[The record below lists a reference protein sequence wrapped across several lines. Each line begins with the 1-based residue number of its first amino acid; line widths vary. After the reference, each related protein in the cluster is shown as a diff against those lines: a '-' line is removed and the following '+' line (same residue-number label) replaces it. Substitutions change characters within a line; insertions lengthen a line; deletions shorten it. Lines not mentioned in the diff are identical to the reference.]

1 MTARKMRLG
10 LSIRGHGY
18 HPAAW
23 RHPDVPAD
31 GTLHVEHYV
40 QSAQTAERG
49 KLDMIFFA
57 DGAGIRQGDTP
68 RGSLARTGRDMVE
81 LEPMTLLPALAMVTR
96 HVGLVT
102 TASTTYNEPYNL
114 ARKFATLDLISKGRA
129 GWNVVASWSELE
141 AQNFGLET
149 TLDYDTRYARSAEF
163 VEVVKGLWDSWDDG
177 ALVFDKAAGRYFDE
191 AKMHVLDHQGRFF
204 KVRGPLNVAG
214 MPQGHPVIV
223 QAGASEQGRELG
235 AATAEVIYAISGS
248 LEDARAYYADVKG
261 RMAKYGREP
270 DDLKIMPA
278 LCPVVGRTR
287 AEAQA
292 KYDELQAL
300 IDPLAGL
307 GALYS
312 SFGDLSG
319 YPLDEPVPDGALGS
333 QEMRSLSALLVERVR
348 REKPTIREL
357 YLRAGLTGSAR
368 IGTPA
373 DIADAMQEW
382 FESSGVRR
390 LQHHAGHPARR
401 RRGFRRDGRSRAAA
415 PRAVPDRI
423 RRQDLAGKSR
433 PATRHKPLQP
443 GPPGRGVSHA
453 SHRRPGSSLRSKSSR
468 PAVGQSLARA
478 PLRHRRGNGRRDEQ
492 RRCRRRDHGVVVQR
506 L

>member
-1 MTARKMRLG
+1 MTTHKMHLG

-31 GTLHVEHYV
+31 GTLQVEHYV
-40 QSAQTAERG
+40 RSAQLAERG

-57 DGAGIRQGDTP
+57 DGAGIRQGDNP
-68 RGSLARTGRDMVE
+68 RGALSRTGRDMLE

-129 GWNVVASWSELE
+129 GWNVVASWSEHE

-163 VEVVKGLWDSWDDG
+163 VEVVKGLWDGWEDG
-177 ALVFDKAAGRYFDE
+177 ALLLDKASGRYFDE
-191 AKMHVLDHQGRFF
+191 AKMHVLNHLGRFF

-235 AATAEVIYAISGS
+235 AATADVIYAIHDS
-248 LEDARAYYADVKG
+248 LERMRSYYDDVKA

-270 DDLKIMPA
+270 DNLKIMPA
-278 LCPVVGRTR
+278 FCPVVGRTR

-292 KYDELQAL
+292 KYNELQIL

-307 GALYS
+307 GSLYS
-312 SFGDLSG
+312 SFGDLSD
-319 YPLDEPVPDGALGS
+319 YPLDGPVPADALGT
-333 QEMRSLSALLVERVR
+333 QELRSISAQLVEWVR
-348 REKPTIREL
+348 KEKPTIREL
-357 YLRAGLTGSAR
+357 YSRTGITGSAR
-368 IGTPA
+368 IGTPV
-373 DIADAMQEW
+373 DIADTMQEW
-382 FESSGVRR
+382 FEASACDGFNITPATLPGGGEDFVEMVVPE
-390 LQHHAGHPARR
+390 LQ
-401 RRGFRRDGRSRAAA
+401 RRGLFRTEYEGLTLRENLGLRPVPNRYSSNRAAA
-415 PRAVPDRI
+415 R
-423 RRQDLAGKSR
+423 
-433 PATRHKPLQP
+433 
-443 GPPGRGVSHA
+443 
-453 SHRRPGSSLRSKSSR
+453 
-468 PAVGQSLARA
+468 
-478 PLRHRRGNGRRDEQ
+478 
-492 RRCRRRDHGVVVQR
+492 
-506 L
+506 

>member
-31 GTLHVEHYV
+31 GTLRVEHYV
-40 QSAQTAERG
+40 RSTQIAESGR
-49 KLDMIFFA
+49 LDMIFFA
-57 DGAGIRQGDTP
+57 DGAGIRMGDNP
-68 RGSLARTGRDMVE
+68 RGALCRTGRDMVE
-81 LEPMTLLPALAMVTR
+81 MEPMTLLPALAMVTS

-129 GWNVVASWSELE
+129 GWNVVASWSEHE

-163 VEVVKGLWDSWDDG
+163 VEVVKGLWDCWEDG
-177 ALVFDKAAGRYFDE
+177 ALLFDKAKGEYFDE
-191 AKMHVLDHQGRFF
+191 ARMHVLNHQGRFF

-214 MPQGHPVIV
+214 MPQKHPVIV

-235 AATAEVIYAISGS
+235 AATADVIYAIHHS
-248 LEDARAYYADVKG
+248 LELAQNYYADVKG
-261 RMAKYGREP
+261 RMGKYGREA

-278 LCPVVGRTR
+278 LCPVVGHTR

-292 KYDELQAL
+292 KYDQLQAL

-307 GALYS
+307 GSLYS

-319 YPLDEPVPDGALGS
+319 YPLDGPVPDNALGA
-333 QEMRSLSALLVERVR
+333 QEHRSLSVQLIERVK

-357 YLRAGLTGSAR
+357 YMRTGLTGSAR
-368 IGTPA
+368 IGTPS

-382 FESSGVRR
+382 FEASACDGFNITPATLPGGGQDFVEMVVPE
-390 LQHHAGHPARR
+390 LQ
-401 RRGFRRDGRSRAAA
+401 RRGLFRTEYEGTTLRENLGLRPVVNRYSLDRRAA
-415 PRAVPDRI
+415 
-423 RRQDLAGKSR
+423 
-433 PATRHKPLQP
+433 
-443 GPPGRGVSHA
+443 
-453 SHRRPGSSLRSKSSR
+453 
-468 PAVGQSLARA
+468 
-478 PLRHRRGNGRRDEQ
+478 E
-492 RRCRRRDHGVVVQR
+492 
-506 L
+506 

>member
-1 MTARKMRLG
+1 MTARTMRLG

-40 QSAQTAERG
+40 RSTQIAERG

-57 DGAGIRQGDTP
+57 DGAGIRQGDNP
-68 RGSLARTGRDMVE
+68 RGALSRTGRDMLE
-81 LEPMTLLPALAMVTR
+81 LEPMTLLPALAMVSS

-129 GWNVVASWSELE
+129 GWNVVASWSEHE

-163 VEVVKGLWDSWDDG
+163 VEVVKGLWDGWEDG
-177 ALVFDKAAGRYFDE
+177 ALLFDKASGRYFDE
-191 AKMHVLDHQGRFF
+191 AKMHVLNHHGRFF

-235 AATAEVIYAISGS
+235 AATADVIYAINNT
-248 LEDARAYYADVKG
+248 LDRARSYYEDVKG

-278 LCPVVGRTR
+278 FCPVVGRTR

-292 KYDELQAL
+292 KYEELQAL

-307 GALYS
+307 GSLYG

-319 YPLDEPVPDGALGS
+319 CALDGPVPDDALGP
-333 QEMRSLSALLVERVR
+333 QEHRSNSAQLVEWVR

-357 YLRAGLTGSAR
+357 YLRSGITGSAR

-373 DIADAMQEW
+373 DIADSMQEW
-382 FESSGVRR
+382 FEASACDGFNITPATLPGGGEDFVTMVIPE
-390 LQHHAGHPARR
+390 LQ
-401 RRGFRRDGRSRAAA
+401 RRGLFRTQYEGRTLRENLGLRPVVNRYRRDRRAA
-415 PRAVPDRI
+415 
-423 RRQDLAGKSR
+423 
-433 PATRHKPLQP
+433 
-443 GPPGRGVSHA
+443 
-453 SHRRPGSSLRSKSSR
+453 
-468 PAVGQSLARA
+468 
-478 PLRHRRGNGRRDEQ
+478 E
-492 RRCRRRDHGVVVQR
+492 
-506 L
+506 

>member
-1 MTARKMRLG
+1 MAERQMRLG

-40 QSAQTAERG
+40 RSAQTAERG

-57 DGAGIRQGDTP
+57 DGAGIRQGDKP
-68 RGSLARTGRDMVE
+68 PGSLSRTGRDMVE
-81 LEPMTLLPALAMVTR
+81 LEPMMLLPALAMVTK

-102 TASTTYNEPYNL
+102 TASTAYNEPYNL

-129 GWNVVASWSELE
+129 GWNVVASWSEHE

-163 VEVVKGLWDSWDDG
+163 VEVVKGLWDSWEDG
-177 ALVFDKAAGRYFDE
+177 ALLFDKAAGQYFE
-191 AKMHVLDHQGRFF
+191 EGKMHVLDHRGKFF

-235 AATAEVIYAISGS
+235 AATAEVIYAIHNS
-248 LEDARAYYADVKG
+248 LERAQTYYWDVKG
-261 RMAKYGREP
+261 RMTKYGREP
-270 DDLKIMPA
+270 DELKILPA
-278 LCPVVGRTR
+278 FCPVVGRTR

-292 KYDELQAL
+292 KYDQLQAL

-307 GALYS
+307 GSLYS
-312 SFGDLSG
+312 SFGDLSH
-319 YPLDEPVPDGALGS
+319 YSLDSPVPDAALGK
-333 QEMRSLSALLVERVR
+333 QELRSISAELVERVR

-357 YLRAGLTGSAR
+357 YLRSGLTGSAR
-368 IGTPA
+368 IGTPS
-373 DIADAMQEW
+373 DIADVMQEW
-382 FESSGVRR
+382 FEAMACDGFNITPATLPGGGQDFVEMVVPE
-390 LQHHAGHPARR
+390 LQ
-401 RRGFRRDGRSRAAA
+401 RRGLFRTDYEGRTLRENLGLRPVMNRYSRKRQAA
-415 PRAVPDRI
+415 
-423 RRQDLAGKSR
+423 
-433 PATRHKPLQP
+433 
-443 GPPGRGVSHA
+443 
-453 SHRRPGSSLRSKSSR
+453 
-468 PAVGQSLARA
+468 
-478 PLRHRRGNGRRDEQ
+478 E
-492 RRCRRRDHGVVVQR
+492 
-506 L
+506 

>member
-1 MTARKMRLG
+1 MPERKMRLG

-31 GTLHVEHYV
+31 GTLQVEHYV
-40 QSAQTAERG
+40 RSAQIAERG

-57 DGAGIRQGDTP
+57 DGAGIRQGDNP
-68 RGSLARTGRDMVE
+68 PGSLSRTGRDMVE

-114 ARKFATLDLISKGRA
+114 ARKFATLDLISRGRA

-141 AQNFGLET
+141 AQNFGLPT

-163 VEVVKGLWDSWDDG
+163 VEVVKGLWDGWDDG
-177 ALVFDKAAGRYFDE
+177 ALLFDKAAGRYFDE
-191 AKMHVLDHQGRFF
+191 ARMHLLNHEGRFF

-235 AATAEVIYAISGS
+235 AATAEVIYAVSGS
-248 LEDARAYYADVKG
+248 LDGARAYYADVKG

-292 KYDELQAL
+292 KYDQLQAL
-300 IDPLAGL
+300 FDPLAGL
-307 GALYS
+307 GSLYS
-312 SFGDLSG
+312 AFGDLSG

-333 QEMRSLSALLVERVR
+333 QELRSVSAQLVERVR

-357 YLRAGLTGSAR
+357 YLRAGITGSAR

-373 DIADAMQEW
+373 DIADTMQEW
-382 FESSGVRR
+382 FEAAACDGFNITPATLPGGAQDFVEMVVPE
-390 LQHHAGHPARR
+390 LQ
-401 RRGFRRDGRSRAAA
+401 RRGLFRREYDGRTLRENLGLRPVTSRYSRGRDGRDRRAA
-415 PRAVPDRI
+415 
-423 RRQDLAGKSR
+423 
-433 PATRHKPLQP
+433 
-443 GPPGRGVSHA
+443 
-453 SHRRPGSSLRSKSSR
+453 
-468 PAVGQSLARA
+468 
-478 PLRHRRGNGRRDEQ
+478 E
-492 RRCRRRDHGVVVQR
+492 
-506 L
+506 

>member
-1 MTARKMRLG
+1 MTAGKMRLG

-31 GTLHVEHYV
+31 ATLHVEHYV
-40 QSAQTAERG
+40 QSAQIAERG

-57 DGAGIRQGDTP
+57 DGAGIRQGDNP
-68 RGSLARTGRDMVE
+68 PGSLSRTGRDMVE
-81 LEPMTLLPALAMVTR
+81 LEPMTLLPALAMVTS

-141 AQNFGLET
+141 AQNFGLQT

-177 ALVFDKAAGRYFDE
+177 ALLFDKAAGRYFDE

-204 KVRGPLNVAG
+204 KVRGPLNVAC

-248 LEDARAYYADVKG
+248 LEGARSYYANVKG
-261 RMAKYGREP
+261 RMAKYGRAP

-292 KYDELQAL
+292 KYDALQAL

-307 GALYS
+307 GSLYS
-312 SFGDLSG
+312 AFGDLSA
-319 YPLDEPVPDGALGS
+319 YPLDAPLPDGAMGS
-333 QEMRSLSALLVERVR
+333 QELRSVSAQLVERVK

-382 FESSGVRR
+382 FEAEACDGFNITPATLPGGGEDFVAMVVPE
-390 LQHHAGHPARR
+390 LQ
-401 RRGFRRDGRSRAAA
+401 RRGLFRTEYEGRTLRENLGLRPVTSRYSAGRNNRDRKAA
-415 PRAVPDRI
+415 
-423 RRQDLAGKSR
+423 
-433 PATRHKPLQP
+433 
-443 GPPGRGVSHA
+443 
-453 SHRRPGSSLRSKSSR
+453 
-468 PAVGQSLARA
+468 
-478 PLRHRRGNGRRDEQ
+478 E
-492 RRCRRRDHGVVVQR
+492 
-506 L
+506 

>member
-40 QSAQTAERG
+40 RSAQAAERG

-57 DGAGIRQGDTP
+57 DGAGIRQADIP
-68 RGSLARTGRDMVE
+68 KGSLARTGRDMVE

-129 GWNVVASWSELE
+129 GWNVVAGWSEHE
-141 AQNFGLET
+141 ARNFGLET

-163 VEVVKGLWDSWDDG
+163 VEVVKGLWDGWEDG
-177 ALVFDKAAGRYFDE
+177 ALLFDKASGRYYDE
-191 AKMHVLDHQGRFF
+191 ARMHVLNHHGRFF
-204 KVRGPLNVAG
+204 KVRGPLSVAG

-223 QAGASEQGRELG
+223 QAGASDQGRELG
-235 AATAEVIYAISGS
+235 AATADVIYAINTSV
-248 LEDARAYYADVKG
+248 DAARAYYDDVKG
-261 RMAKYGREP
+261 RMAKYGRRP

-278 LCPVVGRTR
+278 FCPVVGRTR
-287 AEAQA
+287 EEAQA
-292 KYDELQAL
+292 KYDQLQAL

-307 GALYS
+307 GSLYS

-319 YPLDEPVPDGALGS
+319 YALDDPLPEDALGP
-333 QEMRSLSALLVERVR
+333 QELRSLSAQFVERMR
-348 REKPTIREL
+348 QEKPTIRDL
-357 YLRAGLTGSAR
+357 YLRAGLTGSAK

-373 DIADAMQEW
+373 DIADAMQEM
-382 FESSGVRR
+382 FE
-390 LQHHAGHPARR
+390 AGACDGFNITPATLPGGGEDFVEMVVPELR
-401 RRGFRRDGRSRAAA
+401 RRGLFRTEYEGTTLRENLGLRPVVNRYGRDRQAA
-415 PRAVPDRI
+415 
-423 RRQDLAGKSR
+423 
-433 PATRHKPLQP
+433 
-443 GPPGRGVSHA
+443 
-453 SHRRPGSSLRSKSSR
+453 
-468 PAVGQSLARA
+468 
-478 PLRHRRGNGRRDEQ
+478 E
-492 RRCRRRDHGVVVQR
+492 
-506 L
+506 

>member
-1 MTARKMRLG
+1 MMRLG

-40 QSAQTAERG
+40 RSAQTAERG

-177 ALVFDKAAGRYFDE
+177 ALVLDKAAGRYFDE
-191 AKMHVLDHQGRFF
+191 ARMHVLDHKGRFF

-235 AATAEVIYAISGS
+235 AATAEVIYAVSGS
-248 LEDARAYYADVKG
+248 LEGARTYYADVKG
-261 RMAKYGREP
+261 RMAKYGRSP

-300 IDPLAGL
+300 FDPLAGL
-307 GALYS
+307 GSLYS
-312 SFGDLSG
+312 AFGDLSG
-319 YPLDEPVPDGALGS
+319 YPLDAPVPDDALGP
-333 QEMRSLSALLVERVR
+333 QELRSLSAQFVERMR
-348 REKPTIREL
+348 REKLTIREL
-357 YLRAGLTGSAR
+357 YLRSGITGSAR
-368 IGTPA
+368 IGTPS

-382 FESSGVRR
+382 FEAAACDGFNVT
-390 LQHHAGHPARR
+390 PATLPGGGEDFVELVVPELR
-401 RRGFRRDGRSRAAA
+401 RRGLFRSEYEGRTLRENLGLRPVTSRYSKDRRAA
-415 PRAVPDRI
+415 
-423 RRQDLAGKSR
+423 
-433 PATRHKPLQP
+433 
-443 GPPGRGVSHA
+443 
-453 SHRRPGSSLRSKSSR
+453 
-468 PAVGQSLARA
+468 
-478 PLRHRRGNGRRDEQ
+478 E
-492 RRCRRRDHGVVVQR
+492 
-506 L
+506 